1 MTALRVPAIAARDV
15 RRSFSTG
22 SVRQDVLK
30 GVSIDIHAG
39 ELTLIMGP
47 SGSGKT
53 TLLAILSGLLKPDSG
68 TIEALGIAITALAPA
83 HLERFRLDHCGFV
96 FQGFNLF
103 AALTALEQV
112 ELVLKYIGV
121 GADDA
126 RARSERALA
135 EVDLMPQAHKR
146 PAALSGGQKQRVA
159 IARSLVKDPY
169 LIFADEPTSALDGVS
184 GGIVTALLHRAARE
198 RNAAVIVVTHD
209 HRLLPHADRV
219 IHLEDG
225 RITRDERPRPAP
237 AGPKITHG

>member
-1 MTALRVPAIAARDV
+1 MTAPRAPAIVARDV
-15 RRSFSTG
+15 HRAFSTG

-30 GVSIDIHAG
+30 GISIDIHAG

-68 TIEALGIAITALAPA
+68 TIEALGIALTALAPA
-83 HLERFRLDHCGFV
+83 RLERFRLDYCGFV

-103 AALTALEQV
+103 AALTAIEQV

-121 GADDA
+121 DAADA

-135 EVDLMPQAHKR
+135 EVDLTPQAQLR
-146 PAALSGGQKQRVA
+146 PTALSGGQKQRVA
-159 IARSLVKDPY
+159 IARALVKDPR
-169 LIFADEPTSALDGVS
+169 LIFADEPTSNLDSVS
-184 GGIVTALLHRAARE
+184 GGSVIALLHRAAHA

-225 RITRDERPRPAP
+225 RITRDERRQPAAADP
-237 AGPKITHG
+237 EPTHA